1 MQLTQQQLNHFEAF
15 GFLVFR
21 QLLSPEE
28 IKQYSDEFNA
38 AIERVRTDAE
48 HGEPAYHFG
57 FFTNSNTPFIVSLMS
72 DPRFVDAAEQLLGKP
87 VLGVAPEGNFFVG
100 DTRWHA
106 DGRTFGYTGVKFC
119 VYPDP
124 LNASNGALRVI
135 PSSHREP
142 LHQEMERAKALGI
155 SASDREPGEETQAV
169 FGVTPAE
176 MPAYVFESKPGDV
189 LVFRLPLWHG
199 AFGGE
204 VHRRQGAI
212 CFYED
217 PNDRATVSAIR
228 EQMLGNHRML
238 RRRMIDDPR
247 VTDPAAIQFYPPY
260 WRSFDNPKH
269 QRWVRRWAELGVLD
283 APADC

>member
-1 MQLTQQQLNHFEAF
+1 MQLTEQQLNHFEAF

-28 IKQYSDEFNA
+28 IKRYSDEFNA

-217 PNDRATVSAIR
+217 PNDPATVSAIR

-260 WRSFDNPKH
+260 WRSFDNPK
-269 QRWVRRWAELGVLD
+269 
-283 APADC
+283 APAVGAPVG

>member
-1 MQLTQQQLNHFEAF
+1 MQLTEQQLNHFEAF

-28 IKQYSDEFNA
+28 IKRYSDEFNA

-217 PNDRATVSAIR
+217 PSDPATVSAIQ
-228 EQMLGNHRML
+228 EQMRGNHRML
-238 RRRMIDDPR
+238 RRRMTDDPR
-247 VTDPAAIQFYPPY
+247 VKDPSAIRVLPTLLAFVRQSESTSGGSAAGL
-260 WRSFDNPKH
+260 S
-269 QRWVRRWAELGVLD
+269 
-283 APADC
+283 